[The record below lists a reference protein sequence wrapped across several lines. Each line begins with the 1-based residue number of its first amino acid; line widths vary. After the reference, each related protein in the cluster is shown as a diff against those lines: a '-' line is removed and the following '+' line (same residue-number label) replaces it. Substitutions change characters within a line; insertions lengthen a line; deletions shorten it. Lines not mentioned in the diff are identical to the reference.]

1 MGKATSRA
9 ATPIWPCVVQGC
21 TWNAPHEES
30 NWATITCVQEGCG
43 YETGTKGLC
52 GEHRVI
58 GFSSVNIEPH
68 TTSCTVCNKTGKA
81 PKTCTNCDTSFQE
94 TYNKGC
100 SHSQFGEHY
109 VNS

>member
-1 MGKATSRA
+1 MQHILGTDCA
-9 ATPIWPCVVQGC
+9 IQGC
-21 TWNAPHEES
+21 TGQAASSGKEY
-30 NWATITCVQEGCG
+30 TVITCLVDGCG
-43 YETGTKGLC
+43 HQMRVGAACSKHAVVGVSPVYIET
-52 GEHRVI
+52 
-58 GFSSVNIEPH
+58 H
-68 TTSCTVCNKTGKA
+68 TISCTVCNKTGKA